1 MSALFENLAEIIR
14 SSSSNPLSLIALMVI
29 AISIISFFF
38 FRNASEKLR
47 FAVFGLMF
55 CGIAV
60 FVFSILT
67 GDPVQKMEG
76 KPVGK
81 KSPPKKNTIEVSAT
95 SPDGEIFINPYNF
108 EATFEFTASADH
120 PWQFTKD
127 WPHGPGGV
135 KEAHEEYKLPGA
147 PKGSLIMRRGTGEY
161 ELIGEGAIVDL
172 SPQEEVRFLMNDSKE
187 SKKYRDNSGMVIV
200 EWRRVRD
207 N

>member
-47 FAVFGLMF
+47 FGVFGLMF

-60 FVFSILT
+60 FVFSVLT
-67 GDPVQKMEG
+67 ADSIQKMEG
-76 KPVGK
+76 KPVEK
-81 KSPPKKNTIEVSAT
+81 QSPPKKNTIPVSAK
-95 SPDGEIFINPYNF
+95 SPDGAVFINPFNF
-108 EATFEFTASADH
+108 AAKFKFTANADQT
-120 PWQFTKD
+120 WQFTRD

-135 KEAHEEYKLPGA
+135 DEAHDEYKLPGA
-147 PKGSLIMRRGTGEY
+147 PKGSLIIRRGTDNY
-161 ELIGEGAIVDL
+161 ELIGVGAIVDL
-172 SPQEEVRFLMNDSKE
+172 SPQEEVRFLMNDSKK
-187 SKKYRDNSGMVIV
+187 SKDYDDNSGEVIV
-200 EWRRVRD
+200 EWRVIQD